1 MTAHAPTVDATTIAA
16 RVAQLPHLSMD
27 SLWALWDEYFEER
40 PKHHHRTWLESRLAY
55 RIQERAF
62 GGLKPATRR
71 KLEEIGETGIL
82 PHQLR
87 RDASRLPAGHGAHAD
102 LDDVEHRVLV
112 RGPNDF
118 EYQGQRFKSLT
129 AIARHIT
136 GTPWSGPAFF
146 GLKTKDGRKE
156 PV

>member
-1 MTAHAPTVDATTIAA
+1 MTAHAPTVDATTVAA

-82 PHQLR
+82 PRQLR
-87 RDASRLPAGHGAHAD
+87 HDANRLLPGTV
-102 LDDVEHRVLV
+102 LTRIFDDVEHRVLV
-112 RGPNDF
+112 LQKAIQLSTF
-118 EYQGQRFKSLT
+118 AWRFDQVRQQQAATSADVLT
-129 AIARHIT
+129 SHCH
-136 GTPWSGPAFF
+136 
-146 GLKTKDGRKE
+146 
-156 PV
+156 

>member
-1 MTAHAPTVDATTIAA
+1 MKAHAPSTTTSVAA
-16 RVAQLPHLSMD
+16 QVAGLPHLSMD
-27 SLWALWDEYFEER
+27 DLWKLWDEHFDER
-40 PKHHHRTWLESRLAY
+40 PGHHHRGWLESRLAY

-62 GGLKPATRR
+62 GALKPATRR

-82 PHQLR
+82 PRQLR
-87 RDASRLPAGHGAHAD
+87 HDANRLLPGTV
-102 LDDVEHRVLV
+102 LTRFFDDVEHRVLV

-136 GTPWSGPAFF
+136 GTHWSGPAFF
-146 GLKTKDGRKE
+146 GLKTKLGQKE
-156 PV
+156 PA